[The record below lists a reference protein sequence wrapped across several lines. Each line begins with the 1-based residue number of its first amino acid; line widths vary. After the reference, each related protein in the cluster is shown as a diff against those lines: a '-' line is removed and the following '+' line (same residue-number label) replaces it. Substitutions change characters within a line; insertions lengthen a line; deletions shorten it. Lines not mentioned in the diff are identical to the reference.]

1 MIKHDCLVD
10 EVSPLVARHCLD
22 DGHHFLGG
30 VKEAGFGVLLF
41 ASAALAGAAPL
52 RLFFIVLF
60 HNSKNMFIFAFEN
73 PKVGGFPLLVGCQI
87 QTSNLILTFQIL
99 TEIATLIRLSGFHFS
114 YSFQGFRIPLCCSLT
129 TLQRYENNLI
139 LPNFFK
145 IILRKMQ
152 DFSMLKSFNYVWSM

>member
-10 EVSPLVARHCLD
+10 EVSPLVARHSLD

-41 ASAALAGAAPL
+41 ASAALAGATPL

-60 HNSKNMFIFAFEN
+60 HNSKNM
-73 PKVGGFPLLVGCQI
+73 
-87 QTSNLILTFQIL
+87 LI
-99 TEIATLIRLSGFHFS
+99 
-114 YSFQGFRIPLCCSLT
+114 YLT

-139 LPNFFK
+139 LPYFFK